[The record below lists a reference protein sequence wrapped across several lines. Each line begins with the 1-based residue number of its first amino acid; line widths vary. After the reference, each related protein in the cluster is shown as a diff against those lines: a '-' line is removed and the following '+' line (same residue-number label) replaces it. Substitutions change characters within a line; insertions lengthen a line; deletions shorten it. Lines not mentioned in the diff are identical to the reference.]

1 MNRKRQ
7 MFNSAKAMRD
17 EKRLREK
24 ERAER
29 DEAALE
35 SALDKQHQRAF
46 TPTTSSST
54 LVWAGALILLLGVV
68 LSAATQGSAPFL
80 FALPLA
86 ILSWIGSA
94 IAKPLDRIL
103 YHMIEERDT
112 RD

>member
-1 MNRKRQ
+1 MNRKQR
-7 MFNSAKAMRD
+7 MFNSTKALKTEMR
-17 EKRLREK
+17 R
-24 ERAER
+24 ERAE
-29 DEAALE
+29 EAMEAKF
-35 SALDKQHQRAF
+35 DKERGRAF

-54 LVWAGALILLLGVV
+54 LMWAGVLMLLIGLALML
-68 LSAATQGSAPFL
+68 AAQSPGPII